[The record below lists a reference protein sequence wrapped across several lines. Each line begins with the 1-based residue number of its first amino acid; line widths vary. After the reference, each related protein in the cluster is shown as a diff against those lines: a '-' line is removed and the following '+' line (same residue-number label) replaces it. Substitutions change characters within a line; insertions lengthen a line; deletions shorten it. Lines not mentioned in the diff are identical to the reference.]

1 MGLTPTTP
9 HLWQVMNSAKPSVEL
24 LDAVYIL
31 SHALSL
37 KTAGAY
43 TNLTVQLQPSV
54 NNHAT
59 FTDSPSEVSTCTMC
73 SNRPP
78 CEDKEKKELVITSSL
93 DRISQE
99 LLIKIPRG
107 DLLCNGHTHSRER
120 DCHPDRPE
128 VWHIFSV
135 TLVEKKATSPLLPL
149 MTDTM
154 TSTI

>member
-78 CEDKEKKELVITSSL
+78 CEDKEKKELVITLSP

-99 LLIKIPRG
+99 CLKQLLVETYYAMDTYTVGNMIAILTDQKFG
-107 DLLCNGHTHSRER
+107 
-120 DCHPDRPE
+120 
-128 VWHIFSV
+128 IFS
-135 TLVEKKATSPLLPL
+135 LSRWLRRRPHLHSYL
-149 MTDTM
+149 
-154 TSTI
+154 S

>member
-24 LDAVYIL
+24 LDAVYML

-43 TNLTVQLQPSV
+43 VLRGS
-54 NNHAT
+54 
-59 FTDSPSEVSTCTMC
+59 DSPSEVSTCTMC

-78 CEDKEKKELVITSSL
+78 CEDKEKKELVITSSP

-99 LLIKIPRG
+99 CLKQLLEETYYAM
-107 DLLCNGHTHSRER
+107 DTHTVGNVIAILT
-120 DCHPDRPE
+120 DQKFG
-128 VWHIFSV
+128 IFS
-135 TLVEKKATSPLLPL
+135 LSRWLRRRPHLHSYL
-149 MTDTM
+149 
-154 TSTI
+154 S

>member
-1 MGLTPTTP
+1 MVWGPCFMHLSSVGSLPLAKNALHSPT
-9 HLWQVMNSAKPSVEL
+9 S
-24 LDAVYIL
+24 IL

-78 CEDKEKKELVITSSL
+78 CEDKEKKELVITSSP

-99 LLIKIPRG
+99 CLKQLLVETYYAM
-107 DLLCNGHTHSRER
+107 DTHTVGNVIAILT
-120 DCHPDRPE
+120 DQKFG
-128 VWHIFSV
+128 IFS
-135 TLVEKKATSPLLPL
+135 LSRWLRRRPHLHSYL
-149 MTDTM
+149 
-154 TSTI
+154 S